1 MGGGPLIVLDT
12 HAWFWWMNEPRRL
25 SAEARRAVERS
36 SRIGI
41 AAISLWEL
49 AGLIERQR
57 IRVPRSAQEW
67 IESALS
73 IPGVELL
80 PITPAIAA
88 TAARIGGA
96 IPGDP
101 ADRLIAATAL
111 EMKAP
116 LVTRDER
123 LHGLPHLEVIW

>member
-1 MGGGPLIVLDT
+1 M
-12 HAWFWWMNEPRRL
+12 
-25 SAEARRAVERS
+25 SAEARRAVERAD
-36 SRIGI
+36 RIGI

-49 AGLIERQR
+49 AGLVERQR
-57 IRVPRSAQEW
+57 IRLPRSAQEW
-67 IESALS
+67 IEAAISL
-73 IPGVELL
+73 PRVDLL

-96 IPGDP
+96 ISGDP

-116 LVTRDER
+116 LVTKDEQ
-123 LHGLPHLEVIW
+123 LHGLPQLEVIW